1 MLSACWLEHFV
12 KPTKLTANRMM
23 LDEHSAKCLEGL
35 VEGVSHMIDKR
46 AASYHTGNA
55 AAIL

>member
-12 KPTKLTANRMM
+12 KPTKLIANRMM

-35 VEGVSHMIDKR
+35 VEGVSLMIDKR
-46 AASYHTGNA
+46 AARFVDG
-55 AAIL
+55 LQL

>member
-35 VEGVSHMIDKR
+35 VEGVSLMIDKR
-46 AASYHTGNA
+46 AARFVDG
-55 AAIL
+55 LLL